1 MTMVICGNVVDDT
14 INQTVYNRTNID
26 GHFGNCISLAIM
38 LYQVKDVAI
47 SHFTMNGTSGYGTIT
62 FSVIG
67 IMTIFKQSKL
77 QDLKMIIAQKYDE
90 YKCITITVAPLIF
103 I

>member
-26 GHFGNCISLAIM
+26 GHFGNYFSLAIM

-47 SHFTMNGTSGYGTIT
+47 SHFTMNGTLGYGTVT

-67 IMTIFKQSKL
+67 IMTIFKQSKI
-77 QDLKMIIAQKYDE
+77 QHLKMIIAQNMMS
-90 YKCITITVAPLIF
+90 ISV
-103 I
+103 